1 MLAQLTISNF
11 AIVRELEIDFHSGMT
26 AITGETGAGKSIA
39 IDALGLCL
47 GGRAEAD
54 MVRRGA
60 TRADLCARFALK
72 DTPAA
77 QRWLEE
83 NQLESGRECL
93 LRRVISA
100 DGRSRGFIN
109 GTAVPLSQLRELGQ
123 LLIQIHG
130 QHAHQLLTKPEHQK
144 TLLDGYTGEYALT
157 QRMAEHYRQ
166 WHQSC
171 RELAQ
176 HQQQSQERAARA
188 DLLQYQLK
196 ELNEFNPLPG
206 EFEQI
211 DEEYK
216 RLANSGQLLSTC
228 QHALTVLADGE
239 EANLQSQLYTA
250 KQLVSEL
257 VGMDSKLSGVLDM
270 LEEAAIQLSEAS
282 DELRHYHDRLDL
294 DPNRLFELEQRISRQ
309 IALARKHQVM
319 PEELPAVYQAMLEE
333 QRLLDDSAGSL
344 ESLSQQV
351 VEHHQLALETARQLH
366 ALRQASAD
374 ELTQLITESMH
385 SLSMPHGV
393 FAIEV
398 AFDERHLTADGA
410 DHIEFRVTTNPGQ
423 PLQPIAKVASG
434 GELSRIA
441 LAIQVITARKME
453 TPALI
458 FDEVDVG
465 ISGPTAAVVGKLL
478 RQLGESTQVM
488 CVTHLPQVAGCGH
501 HHFFVC
507 KETDGEMTET
517 HMQPLDK
524 RARLQEL
531 ARLLGGSEVTRNTFY
546 YYYTDI
552 YALTEDVFESEVEK
566 LSESIDSYD
575 SWQKAFLAATAF
587 AAENKRMILHLHNS
601 AHRDILARYFHKTI
615 LTGMLSYVQ
624 KEAEGLDVSERK
636 IMALAR
642 FYTAALAGLTVEWLD
657 SGMKGAPDSF
667 LADLGDMLDG
677 NIRHSL
683 ERGCGKADQ

>member
-11 AIVRELEIDFHSGMT
+11 AIVRELEIDFNGGMT

-47 GGRAEAD
+47 GGRAEGD
-54 MVRRGA
+54 MVRAGA

-77 QRWLEE
+77 LRWLVE
-83 NQLESGRECL
+83 NQLDDGRECL
-93 LRRVISA
+93 LRRVLNS

-130 QHAHQLLTKPEHQK
+130 QHAHQLLVKPEHQK
-144 TLLDGYTGEYALT
+144 TLLDGYTGVTPLT
-157 QRMAEHYRQ
+157 RQMAEHYHL

-171 RELAQ
+171 RDLAQ

-188 DLLQYQLK
+188 ELLHYQLK
-196 ELNEFNPLPG
+196 ELIEFNPQPG
-206 EFEQI
+206 EYEQI

-216 RLANSGQLLSTC
+216 RLANSGQLLSTS
-228 QHALTVLADGE
+228 QHALALLADGE
-239 EANLQSQLYTA
+239 DANLLSQLYTA
-250 KQLVSEL
+250 KQLTTEL
-257 VGMDSKLSGVLDM
+257 VGMDNKLASVLDM
-270 LEEAAIQLSEAS
+270 LEEASIQLSEAS
-282 DELRHYHDRLDL
+282 DELRHYCDRLDL

-309 IALARKHQVM
+309 IALARKHHIA
-319 PEELPAVYQAMLEE
+319 PEALPDFYQS
-333 QRLLDDSAGSL
+333 LLDEQQQLDDQSDSL
-344 ESLSQQV
+344 ETLKHAV
-351 VEHHQLALETARQLH
+351 ARHHELALESARQLH
-366 ALRQASAD
+366 TLRLNSAQ
-374 ELTQLITESMH
+374 ELAGLITDSMH
-385 SLSMPHGV
+385 ALSMPHGV
-393 FAIEV
+393 FTIDVSFE
-398 AFDERHLTADGA
+398 EQHLTADGA
-410 DHIEFRVTTNPGQ
+410 DRIEFRVTTNPGQ

-465 ISGPTAAVVGKLL
+465 ISGPTAAVVGRLL

-501 HHFFVC
+501 HHFYVS

-531 ARLLGGSEVTRNTFY
+531 ARLLGGSEVTRNTL
-546 YYYTDI
+546 
-552 YALTEDVFESEVEK
+552 ANAKEL
-566 LSESIDSYD
+566 
-575 SWQKAFLAATAF
+575 LAA
-587 AAENKRMILHLHNS
+587 
-601 AHRDILARYFHKTI
+601 
-615 LTGMLSYVQ
+615 
-624 KEAEGLDVSERK
+624 
-636 IMALAR
+636 
-642 FYTAALAGLTVEWLD
+642 
-657 SGMKGAPDSF
+657 
-667 LADLGDMLDG
+667 
-677 NIRHSL
+677 
-683 ERGCGKADQ
+683 

>member
-60 TRADLCARFALK
+60 SRADLCARFSLK
-72 DTPAA
+72 DTLAA
-77 QRWLEE
+77 QRWLEQ

-123 LLIQIHG
+123 FLIQIHG

-144 TLLDGYTGEYALT
+144 TLLDVYTGEYALT
-157 QRMAEHYRQ
+157 QLMAERYRQ
-166 WHQSC
+166 WHKSC
-171 RELAQ
+171 RDLAQ

-188 DLLQYQLK
+188 DLVQYQLK
-196 ELNEFNPLPG
+196 ELNEFNPQPG

-228 QHALTVLADGE
+228 QHALSVMADGE
-239 EANLQSQLYTA
+239 ESNLQSQLYAA

-270 LEEAAIQLSEAS
+270 LEEASIQLSEAT

-309 IALARKHQVM
+309 IALARKHQIT
-319 PEELPAVYQAMLEE
+319 PEELPEFYQSLLEE

-344 ESLSQQV
+344 ESLSQMV
-351 VEHHQLALETARQLH
+351 VEHHQLALETAKQLH
-366 ALRQASAD
+366 ALRQNSAD

-385 SLSMPHGV
+385 SLSMPHGI
-393 FAIEV
+393 FSIDV
-398 AFDERHLTADGA
+398 AFDERHLTAEGA

-423 PLQPIAKVASG
+423 PLQPTAIVDSG

-441 LAIQVITARKME
+441 LAMQVITARKIE

-517 HMQPLDK
+517 HMHPLDK
-524 RARLQEL
+524 SARLQEL
-531 ARLLGGSEVTRNTFY
+531 ARLLGGSEVTRNTL
-546 YYYTDI
+546 
-552 YALTEDVFESEVEK
+552 ANAKEL
-566 LSESIDSYD
+566 
-575 SWQKAFLAATAF
+575 LAA
-587 AAENKRMILHLHNS
+587 
-601 AHRDILARYFHKTI
+601 
-615 LTGMLSYVQ
+615 
-624 KEAEGLDVSERK
+624 
-636 IMALAR
+636 
-642 FYTAALAGLTVEWLD
+642 
-657 SGMKGAPDSF
+657 
-667 LADLGDMLDG
+667 
-677 NIRHSL
+677 
-683 ERGCGKADQ
+683 

>member
-54 MVRRGA
+54 MVRTGA
-60 TRADLCARFALK
+60 SRADLCARFALK

-83 NQLESGRECL
+83 NQLEDGRECL
-93 LRRVISA
+93 LRRVISS

-130 QHAHQLLTKPEHQK
+130 QHAHQLLVKPEHQK
-144 TLLDGYTGEYALT
+144 NLLDGYAGEYALT
-157 QRMAEHYRQ
+157 LQMTERYRA

-188 DLLQYQLK
+188 ELLHYQLK
-196 ELNEFNPLPG
+196 ELNEFNPQAG

-216 RLANSGQLLSTC
+216 RLANSGQLLSTS
-228 QHALTVLADGE
+228 QHALNVLADGE

-250 KQLVSEL
+250 RQLVGEL
-257 VGMDSKLSGVLDM
+257 TGMDARLSGVLDM
-270 LEEAAIQLSEAS
+270 LEEAAIQISEAS
-282 DELRHYHDRLDL
+282 DELRHYCDRLDL
-294 DPNRLFELEQRISRQ
+294 DPNRLYELEQRISKQ
-309 IALARKHQVM
+309 ISLARKHHIS
-319 PEELPAVYQAMLEE
+319 PEELPQFH
-333 QRLLDDSAGSL
+333 QSLLDEQQLLEDQADSQETLAL
-344 ESLSQQV
+344 AV
-351 VEHHQLALETARQLH
+351 THHHQLALETAQQLH
-366 ALRQASAD
+366 EQRMKYAQ
-374 ELTQLITESMH
+374 ELSELITESMH
-385 SLSMPHGV
+385 ALSMPHGV
-393 FAIEV
+393 FAIDV
-398 AFDERHLTADGA
+398 AFDGHSLTAEGA
-410 DHIEFRVTTNPGQ
+410 DRIEFRVTTNPGQ
-423 PLQPIAKVASG
+423 PLQSIAKVASG

-465 ISGPTAAVVGKLL
+465 ISGPTAVVVGKLL

-501 HHFFVC
+501 HHFFVS
-507 KETDGEMTET
+507 KETDGAMTET

-531 ARLLGGSEVTRNTFY
+531 ARLLGGSEVTRN
-546 YYYTDI
+546 
-552 YALTEDVFESEVEK
+552 ALANAKE
-566 LSESIDSYD
+566 L
-575 SWQKAFLAATAF
+575 LAA
-587 AAENKRMILHLHNS
+587 
-601 AHRDILARYFHKTI
+601 
-615 LTGMLSYVQ
+615 
-624 KEAEGLDVSERK
+624 
-636 IMALAR
+636 
-642 FYTAALAGLTVEWLD
+642 
-657 SGMKGAPDSF
+657 
-667 LADLGDMLDG
+667 
-677 NIRHSL
+677 
-683 ERGCGKADQ
+683 

>member
-11 AIVRELEIDFHSGMT
+11 AIVRELEIDFNSGMT

-54 MVRRGA
+54 MVRAGA
-60 TRADLCARFALK
+60 SRADLCARFALK

-77 QRWLEE
+77 LRWLEE
-83 NQLESGRECL
+83 NQLEDGRECL
-93 LRRVISA
+93 LRRVISS

-130 QHAHQLLTKPEHQK
+130 QHAHQQLVKPEHQK
-144 TLLDGYTGEYALT
+144 TLLDAYAGESELAR
-157 QRMAEHYRQ
+157 QMADHYRQ

-171 RELAQ
+171 RDLAA

-188 DLLQYQLK
+188 ELLQYQLK
-196 ELNEFNPLPG
+196 ELIEFNPQPG
-206 EFEQI
+206 EYEQI

-216 RLANSGQLLSTC
+216 RLANSGQLISTS
-228 QHALTVLADGE
+228 QHALTILADGE
-239 EANLQSQLYTA
+239 EVNLLSQLYTA
-250 KQLVSEL
+250 RQLATEL
-257 VGMDSKLSGVLDM
+257 AGMDGKLSGVLGM

-282 DELRHYHDRLDL
+282 DELRHYCDRLDL
-294 DPNRLFELEQRISRQ
+294 DPNRLFELEARLSKQIS
-309 IALARKHQVM
+309 LARKHQIS
-319 PEELPAVYQAMLEE
+319 PEALPEYYQS
-333 QRLLDDSAGSL
+333 LLDEQQQLEDQSDSL
-344 ESLSQQV
+344 ETLKMSVSRYH
-351 VEHHQLALETARQLH
+351 ELALETARQLH
-366 ALRQASAD
+366 AQRQASAL
-374 ELTQLITESMH
+374 ELAQLITDSMH
-385 SLSMPHGV
+385 MLSMPHGL
-393 FAIEV
+393 
-398 AFDERHLTADGA
+398 FDIDVSFEEQHLTAEGA
-410 DHIEFRVTTNPGQ
+410 DRIEFRVTTNPGQ
-423 PLQPIAKVASG
+423 PLQAIAKVASG

-501 HHFFVC
+501 HHFYVS
-507 KETDGEMTET
+507 KETDGAMTET

-531 ARLLGGSEVTRNTFY
+531 ARLLGGSEVTRNTL
-546 YYYTDI
+546 
-552 YALTEDVFESEVEK
+552 ANAKEL
-566 LSESIDSYD
+566 
-575 SWQKAFLAATAF
+575 LAA
-587 AAENKRMILHLHNS
+587 
-601 AHRDILARYFHKTI
+601 
-615 LTGMLSYVQ
+615 
-624 KEAEGLDVSERK
+624 
-636 IMALAR
+636 
-642 FYTAALAGLTVEWLD
+642 
-657 SGMKGAPDSF
+657 
-667 LADLGDMLDG
+667 
-677 NIRHSL
+677 
-683 ERGCGKADQ
+683 

>member
-54 MVRRGA
+54 MVRAGA
-60 TRADLCARFALK
+60 SRADLCARFSLK

-77 QRWLEE
+77 LRWLEA
-83 NQLESGRECL
+83 NQLEDGRECL
-93 LRRVISA
+93 LRRVISS

-130 QHAHQLLTKPEHQK
+130 QHAHQLLIKPDHQK
-144 TLLDGYTGEYALT
+144 NLLDGYAGEVELT
-157 QRMAEHYRQ
+157 QRMTEHYRQ

-171 RELAQ
+171 RALAQ
-176 HQQQSQERAARA
+176 HQQQSHDRAARA
-188 DLLQYQLK
+188 ELLQYQLK
-196 ELNEFNPLPG
+196 ELNEFHPQAG

-216 RLANSGQLLSTC
+216 RLANSGQLLSTS
-228 QHALTVLADGE
+228 QQALNLLADGE
-239 EANLQSQLYTA
+239 DTNLQSQLYAA

-257 VGMDSKLSGVLDM
+257 VSMDNKLSGILDM
-270 LEEAAIQLSEAS
+270 LEEATIQIGEAS
-282 DELRHYHDRLDL
+282 EELRHYSDRLDL
-294 DPNRLFELEQRISRQ
+294 DPNRLFELEQRLSRQ
-309 IALARKHQVM
+309 INLARKHHVS
-319 PEELPAVYQAMLEE
+319 PEELPAFHQS
-333 QRLLDDSAGSL
+333 LLDEQQQLDDQADSL
-344 ESLSQQV
+344 ETLTLAV
-351 VEHHQLALETARQLH
+351 NKHHQLALETARQLH
-366 ALRQASAD
+366 QRRIVSAQ
-374 ELTQLITESMH
+374 ELATLITDSMH
-385 SLSMPHGV
+385 TLSMPHGQFTIDV
-393 FAIEV
+393 S
-398 AFDERHLTADGA
+398 FDEHHLTADGA
-410 DHIEFRVTTNPGQ
+410 DRIEFRVTTNPGQ
-423 PLQPIAKVASG
+423 PLQSIAKVASG

-501 HHFFVC
+501 HHFVVS

-531 ARLLGGSEVTRNTFY
+531 ARLLGGSEVTRNTL
-546 YYYTDI
+546 
-552 YALTEDVFESEVEK
+552 ANAKEL
-566 LSESIDSYD
+566 
-575 SWQKAFLAATAF
+575 LAA
-587 AAENKRMILHLHNS
+587 
-601 AHRDILARYFHKTI
+601 
-615 LTGMLSYVQ
+615 
-624 KEAEGLDVSERK
+624 
-636 IMALAR
+636 
-642 FYTAALAGLTVEWLD
+642 
-657 SGMKGAPDSF
+657 
-667 LADLGDMLDG
+667 
-677 NIRHSL
+677 
-683 ERGCGKADQ
+683 

>member
-54 MVRRGA
+54 MVRAGA
-60 TRADLCARFALK
+60 PRADLCARFALK

-83 NQLESGRECL
+83 NQLEDGRECL
-93 LRRVISA
+93 LRRVISS

-130 QHAHQLLTKPEHQK
+130 QHAHQLLIKPEQQK
-144 TLLDGYTGEYALT
+144 NLLDGYASEYALT
-157 QRMAEHYRQ
+157 QQMAEHYRA

-171 RELAQ
+171 SELAQ

-188 DLLQYQLK
+188 ELLHYQLK
-196 ELNEFNPLPG
+196 ELNEFNPQPG

-216 RLANSGQLLSTC
+216 RLANSGQLLSTS
-228 QHALTVLADGE
+228 QHALNVLADGE

-250 KQLVSEL
+250 RQLLGEL
-257 VGMDSKLSGVLDM
+257 AGMDARLSGVLDM
-270 LEEAAIQLSEAS
+270 LEEAAIQISEAS
-282 DELRHYHDRLDL
+282 DELRHYCDRLDL
-294 DPNRLFELEQRISRQ
+294 DPNRLYELEQRISRQ
-309 IALARKHQVM
+309 ISLARKHHIS
-319 PEELPAVYQAMLEE
+319 PEELPQFHQSLLDE
-333 QRLLDDSAGSL
+333 QQLLDDQAD
-344 ESLSQQV
+344 SQETLALAVTQ
-351 VEHHQLALETARQLH
+351 HHQLALATAQQLH
-366 ALRQASAD
+366 DQRVKYAQ
-374 ELTQLITESMH
+374 ELGELITESMH
-385 SLSMPHGV
+385 ALSMPHGV
-393 FAIEV
+393 FTIDV
-398 AFDERHLTADGA
+398 AFDAHSLTAEGA
-410 DHIEFRVTTNPGQ
+410 DRIEFRVTTNPGQ
-423 PLQPIAKVASG
+423 PLQSIAKVASG

-465 ISGPTAAVVGKLL
+465 ISGPTAVVVGKLL

-501 HHFFVC
+501 HHFFVS
-507 KETDGEMTET
+507 KETDGAMTET

-531 ARLLGGSEVTRNTFY
+531 ARLLGGSEVTRN
-546 YYYTDI
+546 
-552 YALTEDVFESEVEK
+552 ALANAKE
-566 LSESIDSYD
+566 L
-575 SWQKAFLAATAF
+575 LAA
-587 AAENKRMILHLHNS
+587 
-601 AHRDILARYFHKTI
+601 
-615 LTGMLSYVQ
+615 
-624 KEAEGLDVSERK
+624 
-636 IMALAR
+636 
-642 FYTAALAGLTVEWLD
+642 
-657 SGMKGAPDSF
+657 
-667 LADLGDMLDG
+667 
-677 NIRHSL
+677 
-683 ERGCGKADQ
+683 

>member
-54 MVRRGA
+54 MVRAGA
-60 TRADLCARFALK
+60 PRADLCARFALK

-83 NQLESGRECL
+83 NQLEDGRECL
-93 LRRVISA
+93 LRRVISS

-130 QHAHQLLTKPEHQK
+130 QHAHQLLTKSEHQK
-144 TLLDGYTGEYALT
+144 SLLDGYAGEYALT
-157 QRMAEHYRQ
+157 QQMAEHYRT

-171 RELAQ
+171 RALAQ

-188 DLLQYQLK
+188 ELLHYQLK
-196 ELNEFNPLPG
+196 ELNEFHPQPG

-216 RLANSGQLLSTC
+216 RLANSGQLLSTS
-228 QHALTVLADGE
+228 QHALNVLADGE
-239 EANLQSQLYTA
+239 EVNLQSQLYTA
-250 KQLVSEL
+250 RQLLTEL
-257 VGMDSKLSGVLDM
+257 AGMDSRLSGVLDM
-270 LEEAAIQLSEAS
+270 LEEAAIQISEAS
-282 DELRHYHDRLDL
+282 DELRHYCDRLDL
-294 DPNRLFELEQRISRQ
+294 DPNRLYELEQRISRQ
-309 IALARKHQVM
+309 ISLARKHHIA
-319 PEELPAVYQAMLEE
+319 PEELPQFHQSLLDE
-333 QRLLDDSAGSL
+333 QQLLDDQAD
-344 ESLSQQV
+344 SQETLALAVTQ
-351 VEHHQLALETARQLH
+351 HHQLALSSAQALH
-366 ALRQASAD
+366 TQRVKYAQ
-374 ELTQLITESMH
+374 ELSELITESMH
-385 SLSMPHGV
+385 ALSMPHGV
-393 FAIEV
+393 FVIDV
-398 AFDERHLTADGA
+398 DFDDRSLTAEGA
-410 DHIEFRVTTNPGQ
+410 DRIEFRVTTNPGQ

-501 HHFFVC
+501 HHFFVS
-507 KETDGEMTET
+507 KETDGAMTET

-531 ARLLGGSEVTRNTFY
+531 ARLLGGSEVTRN
-546 YYYTDI
+546 
-552 YALTEDVFESEVEK
+552 ALANAKE
-566 LSESIDSYD
+566 L
-575 SWQKAFLAATAF
+575 LAA
-587 AAENKRMILHLHNS
+587 
-601 AHRDILARYFHKTI
+601 
-615 LTGMLSYVQ
+615 
-624 KEAEGLDVSERK
+624 
-636 IMALAR
+636 
-642 FYTAALAGLTVEWLD
+642 
-657 SGMKGAPDSF
+657 
-667 LADLGDMLDG
+667 
-677 NIRHSL
+677 
-683 ERGCGKADQ
+683 

>member
-54 MVRRGA
+54 MVRAGA
-60 TRADLCARFALK
+60 PRADLCARFALK

-83 NQLESGRECL
+83 NQLEDGRECL
-93 LRRVISA
+93 LRRVISS

-130 QHAHQLLTKPEHQK
+130 QHAHQLLIKPEQQK
-144 TLLDGYTGEYALT
+144 NLLDGYAGEYALT
-157 QRMAEHYRQ
+157 QQMNEHYRA

-188 DLLQYQLK
+188 ELLHYQLK
-196 ELNEFNPLPG
+196 ELNEFNPQPG

-216 RLANSGQLLSTC
+216 RLANSGQLLSTS
-228 QHALTVLADGE
+228 QHALNVLADGE

-250 KQLVSEL
+250 RQLLGEL
-257 VGMDSKLSGVLDM
+257 AGMDARLSGVLDM
-270 LEEAAIQLSEAS
+270 LEEAAIQISEAS
-282 DELRHYHDRLDL
+282 DELRHYCDRLDL
-294 DPNRLFELEQRISRQ
+294 DPNRLYELEQRISRQ
-309 IALARKHQVM
+309 ISLARKHHIS
-319 PEELPAVYQAMLEE
+319 PEELPQFH
-333 QRLLDDSAGSL
+333 QSLLDEQQQLDDQADSQETLAL
-344 ESLSQQV
+344 AV
-351 VEHHQLALETARQLH
+351 THHHQLALATAQQLH
-366 ALRQASAD
+366 EQRVKYAQ
-374 ELTQLITESMH
+374 ELGELITESMH
-385 SLSMPHGV
+385 ALSMPHGV
-393 FAIEV
+393 FTIDV
-398 AFDERHLTADGA
+398 AFDAHSLTAEGA
-410 DHIEFRVTTNPGQ
+410 DRIEFRVTTNPGQ
-423 PLQPIAKVASG
+423 PLQSIAKVASG

-465 ISGPTAAVVGKLL
+465 ISGPTAVVVGKLL

-501 HHFFVC
+501 HHFFVS
-507 KETDGEMTET
+507 KETDGAMTET

-531 ARLLGGSEVTRNTFY
+531 ARLLGGSEVTRN
-546 YYYTDI
+546 
-552 YALTEDVFESEVEK
+552 ALANAKE
-566 LSESIDSYD
+566 L
-575 SWQKAFLAATAF
+575 LAA
-587 AAENKRMILHLHNS
+587 
-601 AHRDILARYFHKTI
+601 
-615 LTGMLSYVQ
+615 
-624 KEAEGLDVSERK
+624 
-636 IMALAR
+636 
-642 FYTAALAGLTVEWLD
+642 
-657 SGMKGAPDSF
+657 
-667 LADLGDMLDG
+667 
-677 NIRHSL
+677 
-683 ERGCGKADQ
+683 

>member
-60 TRADLCARFALK
+60 SRADLCARFALK

-93 LRRVISA
+93 LRRVIST

-157 QRMAEHYRQ
+157 QLMGGHYRQ

-171 RELAQ
+171 RDLAQ

-196 ELNEFNPLPG
+196 ELNEFCPQQG

-211 DEEYK
+211 DEEYR

-228 QHALTVLADGE
+228 QHALTVMADGE
-239 EANLQSQLYTA
+239 EANLQSQLYAA
-250 KQLVSEL
+250 KQLVGEL
-257 VGMDSKLSGVLDM
+257 VGMDSKLSSVLDM
-270 LEEAAIQLSEAS
+270 LEEASIQLSEAT
-282 DELRHYHDRLDL
+282 DELRHYNDRLDL

-309 IALARKHQVM
+309 ISLARKHQIT
-319 PEELPAVYQAMLEE
+319 PEELPAFYQALLEE

-344 ESLSQQV
+344 ESLSQTV

-366 ALRQASAD
+366 AARQRSAD
-374 ELTQLITESMH
+374 ELTRLITESMH

-393 FAIEV
+393 FAIDIV
-398 AFDERHLTADGA
+398 FDERHLTAEGA
-410 DHIEFRVTTNPGQ
+410 DRIEFRVTTNPGQ

-501 HHFFVC
+501 HHFIVC

-517 HMQPLDK
+517 HMHPLDK

-531 ARLLGGSEVTRNTFY
+531 ARLLGGSEVTRNTL
-546 YYYTDI
+546 
-552 YALTEDVFESEVEK
+552 ANAKEL
-566 LSESIDSYD
+566 
-575 SWQKAFLAATAF
+575 LAA
-587 AAENKRMILHLHNS
+587 
-601 AHRDILARYFHKTI
+601 
-615 LTGMLSYVQ
+615 
-624 KEAEGLDVSERK
+624 
-636 IMALAR
+636 
-642 FYTAALAGLTVEWLD
+642 
-657 SGMKGAPDSF
+657 
-667 LADLGDMLDG
+667 
-677 NIRHSL
+677 
-683 ERGCGKADQ
+683 

>member
-47 GGRAEAD
+47 GGRADAD
-54 MVRRGA
+54 MVRAGA
-60 TRADLCARFALK
+60 PRADLCARFALK

-83 NQLESGRECL
+83 NQLEDGRECL
-93 LRRVISA
+93 LRRVISS

-130 QHAHQLLTKPEHQK
+130 QHAHQLLIKPEQQK
-144 TLLDGYTGEYALT
+144 NLLDGYAGEYALT
-157 QRMAEHYRQ
+157 LQMTERYRA

-188 DLLQYQLK
+188 ELLHYQLK
-196 ELNEFNPLPG
+196 ELNEFNPQPG

-216 RLANSGQLLSTC
+216 RLANSGQLLSTS
-228 QHALTVLADGE
+228 QHALNVLADGE
-239 EANLQSQLYTA
+239 DTNLQSQLYTA
-250 KQLVSEL
+250 RQLLGEL
-257 VGMDSKLSGVLDM
+257 AGMDERLSGVLDM
-270 LEEAAIQLSEAS
+270 LEEAAIQISEAS
-282 DELRHYHDRLDL
+282 DELRHYCDRLEL
-294 DPNRLFELEQRISRQ
+294 DPNRLYELEQRISRQ
-309 IALARKHQVM
+309 ISLARKHHIS
-319 PEELPAVYQAMLEE
+319 PEELPQFHQSLLDE
-333 QRLLDDSAGSL
+333 QQLLDDQAD
-344 ESLSQQV
+344 SQETLALAVTQ
-351 VEHHQLALETARQLH
+351 HHQLALATAQQLH
-366 ALRQASAD
+366 DQRVKYAQ
-374 ELTQLITESMH
+374 ELGELITESMH
-385 SLSMPHGV
+385 ALSMPHGL
-393 FAIEV
+393 FCIDV
-398 AFDERHLTADGA
+398 AFDAHSLTAEGA
-410 DHIEFRVTTNPGQ
+410 DRIEFRVTTNPGQ
-423 PLQPIAKVASG
+423 PLQSIAKVASG

-465 ISGPTAAVVGKLL
+465 ISGPTAVVVGKLL

-501 HHFFVC
+501 HHFFVS
-507 KETDGEMTET
+507 KETDGAMTET

-531 ARLLGGSEVTRNTFY
+531 ARLLGGSEVTRN
-546 YYYTDI
+546 
-552 YALTEDVFESEVEK
+552 ALANAKE
-566 LSESIDSYD
+566 L
-575 SWQKAFLAATAF
+575 LAA
-587 AAENKRMILHLHNS
+587 
-601 AHRDILARYFHKTI
+601 
-615 LTGMLSYVQ
+615 
-624 KEAEGLDVSERK
+624 
-636 IMALAR
+636 
-642 FYTAALAGLTVEWLD
+642 
-657 SGMKGAPDSF
+657 
-667 LADLGDMLDG
+667 
-677 NIRHSL
+677 
-683 ERGCGKADQ
+683 